1 MYCNVS
7 LSKSNDIKVL
17 LLIDIPKY
25 ANKLNE
31 EKNKFYKFSKLRPE
45 NNYLISILVDDSQL
59 KSEKFPLLK
68 SFRK

>member
-31 EKNKFYKFSKLRPE
+31 EKN
-45 NNYLISILVDDSQL
+45 
-59 KSEKFPLLK
+59 
-68 SFRK
+68 